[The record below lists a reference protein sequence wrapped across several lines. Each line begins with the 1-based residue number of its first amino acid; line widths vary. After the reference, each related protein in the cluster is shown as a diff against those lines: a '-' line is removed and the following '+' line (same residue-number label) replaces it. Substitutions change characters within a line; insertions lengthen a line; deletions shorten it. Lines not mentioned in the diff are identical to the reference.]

1 MSIHSFCA
9 LKKTQTRKSV
19 KLSPEGTWP
28 LARQIHYLVPG
39 GIERGGVRA
48 GREGAC
54 LPFKLP
60 ILIQLQTAIEA
71 SCKHRIGGGGEGRWR
86 GKGGERGKGRDK
98 GGGEEEGGRREGK
111 GREGWGRGEGKG
123 WDGERVGGTGEREG
137 WVRDGNMIWCLNSCY
152 AVQ

>member
-1 MSIHSFCA
+1 MH

-98 GGGEEEGGRREGK
+98 GGGG
-111 GREGWGRGEGKG
+111 GRGEERGEREG
-123 WDGERVGGTGEREG
+123 GMGEGRGERVGRGKG
-137 WVRDGNMIWCLNSCY
+137 RDG
-152 AVQ
+152 